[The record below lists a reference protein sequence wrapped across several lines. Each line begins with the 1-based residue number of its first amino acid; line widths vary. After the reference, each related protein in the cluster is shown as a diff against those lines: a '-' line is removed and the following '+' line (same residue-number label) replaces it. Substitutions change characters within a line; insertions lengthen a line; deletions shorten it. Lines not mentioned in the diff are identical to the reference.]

1 MGAPV
6 VDTYSEFKQVT
17 AGGDSEDHIYIRL
30 VGENDRTVT
39 LSLTGAATVGTGRT
53 FYAYGNRGSI
63 EVIGKKVKMVYINP
77 DQEIPAPIANPGAP
91 AMSFGKSGTFATQ
104 TPIDWITKEYELGAE
119 NLSQMW
125 THLYKDFREGVP
137 YPITDEEALE
147 VIRVIA
153 MIKNNTKITKIK
165 KSK

>member
-1 MGAPV
+1 M
-6 VDTYSEFKQVT
+6 ENVT
-17 AGGDSEDHIYIRL
+17 KENKFGIEIYDYT
-30 VGENDRTVT
+30 GE
-39 LSLTGAATVGTGRT
+39 S
-53 FYAYGNRGSI
+53 Y
-63 EVIGKKVKMVYINP
+63 M
-77 DQEIPAPIANPGAP
+77 P

-104 TPIDWITKEYELGAE
+104 TPIEWIEKEYDLEGE

-125 THLYKDFREGVP
+125 THLYKDFREGIP

>member
-1 MGAPV
+1 M
-6 VDTYSEFKQVT
+6 DTYSEFKQVA

-30 VGENDRTVT
+30 LGENDRTVT
-39 LSLTGAATVGTGRT
+39 LSLTGAVSIGVGRT

-63 EVIGKKVKMVYINP
+63 EVVDNKVKIVYINP
-77 DQEIPAPIANPGAP
+77 EQVIEEPIADPGAP
-91 AMSFGKSGTFATQ
+91 AMSFGKSGTFSTK
-104 TPIDWITKEYELGAE
+104 TPIDWITKEYELEGE
-119 NLSQMW
+119 DLSQMW